1 MRRFLFLGLFIGI
14 FSTLH
19 AQELTGKWKGYFIP
33 NNDQEGRIY
42 IYDVDI
48 RESENHQITANTY
61 TNLSGSFSA
70 KAVAK
75 GFHSVKTQ
83 LVSIIETKFEDVNVL
98 GNMQA
103 CLMINYLNYSNNQG
117 RGILQGTYISSNTT
131 GTKDCGGGKVY
142 LEKDFVIEK
151 WDKNSFAKNKL
162 KDSPK
167 ELPKDKETTAS
178 KNQNNKI
185 NNSTNNSITENTITN
200 NKNSLLKNNSSNIS
214 SSNTNSSN
222 VGNVNI
228 GDHSSKTIAT
238 NKLVIPKVNNNI
250 TIASSKN
257 AINSATPTI
266 IPATASTTPTIISK
280 ESNPAPNAIINNDS
294 KLSTAKIEP
303 IAEET
308 DTRNNQ
314 NIPWVLLGRE
324 NKLIKHIVT
333 SNKKITIDLYDNG
346 TIDNDTINIYDN
358 KQLISNKRRLSY
370 KAIHIEV
377 DFSNGVR
384 EHEIIIVAHNMGT
397 IPPNT
402 ALFVLNDGD
411 TRQEYFITTTDK
423 VNAKFEFV
431 YKPTD

>member
-42 IYDVDI
+42 IYDLDI
-48 RESENHQITANTY
+48 QESDNHQLSVTTF

-83 LVSIIETKFEDVNVL
+83 LVSIAETKFEDVNVL

-103 CLMINYLNYSNNQG
+103 CLMTNYLTYTNNRG
-117 RGILQGTYISSNTT
+117 RGILQGTYISNNIA

-151 WDKNSFAKNKL
+151 WDKNSFAKNKS
-162 KDSPK
+162 KEFPK

-178 KNQNNKI
+178 KNQPNNNNNNNKI
-185 NNSTNNSITENTITN
+185 NNSTNNSIPQNAITN
-200 NKNSLLKNNSSNIS
+200 NKNSLLKNNSSN
-214 SSNTNSSN
+214 
-222 VGNVNI
+222 
-228 GDHSSKTIAT
+228 GDNASKIIAT
-238 NKLVIPKVNNNI
+238 NKLVIAKVSNNA
-250 TIASSKN
+250 TAVFSKN
-257 AINSATPTI
+257 SISPSIPAASSATPTI
-266 IPATASTTPTIISK
+266 IPAIASTTPTIISK
-280 ESNPAPNAIINNDS
+280 ESNPAPNAIINIDS
-294 KLSTAKIEP
+294 KLSTVKIEP
-303 IAEET
+303 AEEET

>member
-151 WDKNSFAKNKL
+151 WDKNSFAKNKSKEL
-162 KDSPK
+162 PK
-167 ELPKDKETTAS
+167 ELPKNKETTAS

-185 NNSTNNSITENTITN
+185 NNKINNSTNNSIPQNAITN
-200 NKNSLLKNNSSNIS
+200 SKNSHLKNNSSNGD
-214 SSNTNSSN
+214 NT
-222 VGNVNI
+222 
-228 GDHSSKTIAT
+228 SKIIAT
-238 NKLVIPKVNNNI
+238 NKLVIAKVSNNA
-250 TIASSKN
+250 TAVFSKN
-257 AINSATPTI
+257 SISPSIPAAPSATPTI
-266 IPATASTTPTIISK
+266 IPATASTTPSIISK

-303 IAEET
+303 AEEET

>member
-48 RESENHQITANTY
+48 QESDNHQLSVTTF

-83 LVSIIETKFEDVNVL
+83 LVNISETKFEDVNVL

-103 CLMINYLNYSNNQG
+103 CLMTNYLTYTNNRG
-117 RGILQGTYISSNTT
+117 RGILQGTYISNNIS

-151 WDKNSFAKNKL
+151 LDKNSFAKNKS
-162 KDSPK
+162 KEFPK
-167 ELPKDKETTAS
+167 IKEPIAS
-178 KNQNNKI
+178 KNLTPKIYNGNNNNNTQNTINSSKNSPLKNNATAISVSNSNASNVINEHQTNAQGNIGAAKI
-185 NNSTNNSITENTITN
+185 ETFKVNNSTSNAATKNASNPTTVSTTTNTSPSPIPNTI
-200 NKNSLLKNNSSNIS
+200 LVSN
-214 SSNTNSSN
+214 
-222 VGNVNI
+222 
-228 GDHSSKTIAT
+228 
-238 NKLVIPKVNNNI
+238 LP
-250 TIASSKN
+250 
-257 AINSATPTI
+257 
-266 IPATASTTPTIISK
+266 PAK
-280 ESNPAPNAIINNDS
+280 ESNPASN
-294 KLSTAKIEP
+294 AKIEP
-303 IAEET
+303 TEVEA

-411 TRQEYFITTTDK
+411 NRQEYFITTTDK

>member
-1 MRRFLFLGLFIGI
+1 MRSFLFLGLFIGI
-14 FSTLH
+14 FSTLQ

-42 IYDVDI
+42 IYDLEI
-48 RESENHQITANTY
+48 QESDNHQITANTY

-83 LVSIIETKFEDVNVL
+83 LVSIAETKFEDVNVL

-103 CLMINYLNYSNNQG
+103 CLMTNYLTYTNNRG
-117 RGILQGTYISSNTT
+117 RGILQGTYISNNIA

-142 LEKDFVIEK
+142 LEKDFAIEK
-151 WDKNSFAKNKL
+151 LDKNSFAKNK
-162 KDSPK
+162 SK
-167 ELPKDKETTAS
+167 ELSKDFSKDNETSAS

-185 NNSTNNSITENTITN
+185 NNSTNNSNTQNTITN
-200 NKNSLLKNNSSNIS
+200 SKNSPLKNNSNK
-214 SSNTNSSN
+214 
-222 VGNVNI
+222 
-228 GDHSSKTIAT
+228 GDNASKMIAT
-238 NKLVIPKVNNNI
+238 NKSAISKVNNS
-250 TIASSKN
+250 TDLASSKN
-257 AINSATPTI
+257 AINPVTPSTN
-266 IPATASTTPTIISK
+266 PASSTTTPVIISK
-280 ESNPAPNAIINNDS
+280 ESNSAPNGIINIDS

-303 IAEET
+303 AEEET

>member
-1 MRRFLFLGLFIGI
+1 MRSFLFLGIFIGI
-14 FSTLH
+14 FSTLS

-33 NNDQEGRIY
+33 NNDPEGRVY

-48 RESENHQITANTY
+48 QESNNHQITANTY
-61 TNLSGSFSA
+61 THLSGSFSA
-70 KAVAK
+70 KALAK

-83 LVSIIETKFEDVNVL
+83 LVSITETKFEDVNIL

-103 CLMINYLNYSNNQG
+103 CLMINYLNYSNLQG
-117 RGILQGTYISSNTT
+117 RGILQGTYISSNPNATQ
-131 GTKDCGGGKVY
+131 DCGGGKVY
-142 LEKDFVIEK
+142 LEKDFIIEK
-151 WDKNSFAKNKL
+151 LDKNSFSKIKSKQFQKEFSKNK
-162 KDSPK
+162 
-167 ELPKDKETTAS
+167 ETSIS
-178 KNQNNKI
+178 KNQNDKLNHPNIQLSRNTPFKKSLE
-185 NNSTNNSITENTITN
+185 NNTDDKSR
-200 NKNSLLKNNSSNIS
+200 
-214 SSNTNSSN
+214 
-222 VGNVNI
+222 
-228 GDHSSKTIAT
+228 IAT
-238 NKLVIPKVNNNI
+238 NSTILNNANKENKI
-250 TIASSKN
+250 I
-257 AINSATPTI
+257 AINKSAMTTNVNPSNLLKESI
-266 IPATASTTPTIISK
+266 STTDVTKTPIDAKQST
-280 ESNPAPNAIINNDS
+280 E
-294 KLSTAKIEP
+294 KLEP
-303 IAEET
+303 LAEET

-370 KAIHIEV
+370 KAIHLEV
-377 DFSNGVR
+377 DFSNGVK

>member
-42 IYDVDI
+42 IYDLDI
-48 RESENHQITANTY
+48 QESDNHQLSVTTF

-83 LVSIIETKFEDVNVL
+83 LVSIAETKFEDVNVL

-103 CLMINYLNYSNNQG
+103 CLMTNYLTYTNNRG
-117 RGILQGTYISSNTT
+117 RGILQGTYISNNIA

-151 WDKNSFAKNKL
+151 WDKNSFAKNKS
-162 KDSPK
+162 KEFPK

-178 KNQNNKI
+178 KKKPNNNNNKI
-185 NNSTNNSITENTITN
+185 NNSTNNSITQNAITN
-200 NKNSLLKNNSSNIS
+200 NKNSLLKNNSSN
-214 SSNTNSSN
+214 
-222 VGNVNI
+222 
-228 GDHSSKTIAT
+228 GDNASKIIAT
-238 NKLVIPKVNNNI
+238 NKLVIAKVSN
-250 TIASSKN
+250 TATVVSSKN

-266 IPATASTTPTIISK
+266 IPAIASTTPAIISK
-280 ESNPAPNAIINNDS
+280 ESNSAPNGIINIDS

-303 IAEET
+303 AEEET

>member
-200 NKNSLLKNNSSNIS
+200 NKNSLLKNNSSNGD
-214 SSNTNSSN
+214 NT
-222 VGNVNI
+222 
-228 GDHSSKTIAT
+228 SKIIAT
-238 NKLVIPKVNNNI
+238 NKLVIAKVSNNA
-250 TIASSKN
+250 TAVFSKN
-257 AINSATPTI
+257 SISPSIPAAPSATPTI
-266 IPATASTTPTIISK
+266 IPATASTTPSIISK

-303 IAEET
+303 AEEET

>member
-162 KDSPK
+162 KDPPK

-185 NNSTNNSITENTITN
+185 NNKINNFTNNSIPQNAITN
-200 NKNSLLKNNSSNIS
+200 SKNSLLKNNSSNGD
-214 SSNTNSSN
+214 NT
-222 VGNVNI
+222 
-228 GDHSSKTIAT
+228 SKIIAT
-238 NKLVIPKVNNNI
+238 NKLVIAKVSNNA
-250 TIASSKN
+250 TAVFSKN
-257 AINSATPTI
+257 SISPSIPAAPSATPTI
-266 IPATASTTPTIISK
+266 IPAIASTTPTIISK

-303 IAEET
+303 IAEEI

-411 TRQEYFITTTDK
+411 SRQEYFITTTDK

>member
-42 IYDVDI
+42 IYDLDI
-48 RESENHQITANTY
+48 QESDNHQITANTY

-83 LVSIIETKFEDVNVL
+83 LVSIAETKFEDVNVL

-103 CLMINYLNYSNNQG
+103 CLMTNYLTYTNNRG
-117 RGILQGTYISSNTT
+117 RGILQGTYISNNIA

-151 WDKNSFAKNKL
+151 WDKNSFAKNKSKEL
-162 KDSPK
+162 PK
-167 ELPKDKETTAS
+167 EFPKEFPKDKETTTS
-178 KNQNNKI
+178 KNQPNNNNTNNNNNKI
-185 NNSTNNSITENTITN
+185 NNSTNNSITQNTITN
-200 NKNSLLKNNSSNIS
+200 SKNSPLKNNSNK
-214 SSNTNSSN
+214 
-222 VGNVNI
+222 
-228 GDHSSKTIAT
+228 GDNASKMIAT
-238 NKLVIPKVNNNI
+238 NKSDISKVYYS
-250 TIASSKN
+250 TDLASSKN
-257 AINSATPTI
+257 AINPVTTTTNPSS
-266 IPATASTTPTIISK
+266 STTTPAIISK
-280 ESNPAPNAIINNDS
+280 ESNSAPNGIINIDS
-294 KLSTAKIEP
+294 KLSTVKIEP
-303 IAEET
+303 AVEET

-333 SNKKITIDLYDNG
+333 SNKKISIDLYDNG

-411 TRQEYFITTTDK
+411 TRQEYFISTTDK